1 MNFNLEPAELA
12 KKITVMPDTK
22 HQQPMQLS
30 TPLLEDPRERGAY
43 ETACETLNFLSNYGV
58 QSDVNLNKPDMKEE
72 HFERTMTQKKRFY
85 LYTDSLAVL
94 EELEREQVGDL
105 FLAIAAYH
113 RKDNEELER
122 ILQDKTMRIVFAQF
136 RNYFE
141 RDDASYQAECE
152 RRREAGSKGGRKRAE
167 NLRKKESG
175 NTRTAAG
182 GKSKQTVA
190 NVADREKDK
199 EKDKDK
205 DKDVVATEVAD
216 TNQERHS
223 NECPKKDGLSL
234 PSSPS
239 SSSKKSEFESLHEW
253 MKLNTPFVLKLDMQ
267 LTEDEYW
274 NLRGRYS
281 KTQITDGLRA
291 LNNWKQLPRKRTSV
305 YQSLL
310 DELRDREVRYARQK

>member
-113 RKDNEELER
+113 RKDNE
-122 ILQDKTMRIVFAQF
+122 
-136 RNYFE
+136 
-141 RDDASYQAECE
+141 
-152 RRREAGSKGGRKRAE
+152 
-167 NLRKKESG
+167 
-175 NTRTAAG
+175 
-182 GKSKQTVA
+182 
-190 NVADREKDK
+190 
-199 EKDKDK
+199 
-205 DKDVVATEVAD
+205 
-216 TNQERHS
+216 
-223 NECPKKDGLSL
+223 
-234 PSSPS
+234 
-239 SSSKKSEFESLHEW
+239 
-253 MKLNTPFVLKLDMQ
+253 
-267 LTEDEYW
+267 
-274 NLRGRYS
+274 
-281 KTQITDGLRA
+281 
-291 LNNWKQLPRKRTSV
+291 
-305 YQSLL
+305 
-310 DELRDREVRYARQK
+310 